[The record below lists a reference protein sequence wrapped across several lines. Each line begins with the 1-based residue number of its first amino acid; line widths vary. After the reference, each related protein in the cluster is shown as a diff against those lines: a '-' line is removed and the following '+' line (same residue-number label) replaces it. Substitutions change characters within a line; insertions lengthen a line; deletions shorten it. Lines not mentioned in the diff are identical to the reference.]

1 MRAALPTETCGT
13 KEMARGHRSV
23 KREAWGGITQRG
35 FTTLRTIEAMGR
47 DQAMSITVPGCPL
60 HRIKASRD
68 ARAGRCT
75 PTVVKTG
82 ISTSKTERAAPC
94 PLRQVKEP
102 ATRFLRLH
110 TASTARTL
118 TFLVTREAPA
128 DATSRT
134 TSHAGILTRA
144 TQGDTMLT
152 SLDRGIPCST
162 ATTRTGATIGDLE
175 MSIEIA
181 IATRDYIR
189 LIDEMNGRGSR
200 GARGAGVLRAEAAGA
215 PAMGATAIATET
227 GTDEKV
233 ETTGGKKR
241 RRRRKPRVVR
251 KAAAFQESVPSA

>member
-13 KEMARGHRSV
+13 REMARGHRSV
-23 KREAWGGITQRG
+23 KREALGGITQRG

-47 DQAMSITVPGCPL
+47 DQAMSITVPACPL
-60 HRIKASRD
+60 RRIKVSRD

-75 PTVVKTG
+75 PTVVRMG

-118 TFLVTREAPA
+118 TFLVTREAAA

-144 TQGDTMLT
+144 TQGGTKLT

-162 ATTRTGATIGDLE
+162 ATTRTGATIDDLE

-215 PAMGATAIATET
+215 PAMGATATER

-241 RRRRKPRVVR
+241 RRRRKPRAAR
-251 KAAAFQESVPSA
+251 KAAACQESVPSA